1 MSNLPLKLACWDY
14 DRTRPLIDGR
24 IRSDG
29 IDLAITVMRPR
40 DAFQRMLETGEFDVC
55 EMSLASHVALKSVG
69 DDRFVGLPV
78 ALSKM
83 LRHSCLYVRT
93 GAGIKAP
100 RDLRGKRAG
109 TSRYGS
115 TGLVFLRGMLQH
127 EYGIASKD
135 MDWCVGPLND
145 LAEKAAIPPNLPH
158 HIAIRAATN
167 GRTLEDMFAAGELDA
182 LLSNYIP
189 DLFLKRASGIVRL
202 FPDYKAVERDYY
214 RRTRIFPVM
223 HIVVVRADVYRRH
236 PWVGISL
243 YRAFCEAKDLALE
256 GLYDSDALH
265 LALPWLLEHIEEARE
280 TFGADYWSYGLEDN
294 RPAFHA
300 IGQYLYEQGL
310 APRAVAAE
318 ELFAPELAS
327 ALTHP

>member
-24 IRSDG
+24 IRASG
-29 IDLAITVMRPR
+29 IDVETTVMRPR
-40 DAFQRMLETGEFDVC
+40 DLFQRMLETGEFDVC
-55 EMSLASHVALKSVG
+55 EMSLASHAALKSVG

-83 LRHSCLYVRT
+83 FRQSCLYVRT
-93 GAGIKAP
+93 GADIKEPAE
-100 RDLRGKRAG
+100 LRGKRAG

-115 TGLVFLRGMLQH
+115 TGLVFLRGLLQH
-127 EYGIASKD
+127 EYGITSKD
-135 MDWCVGPLND
+135 IHWYVGPLND
-145 LAEKAAIPPNLPH
+145 LAEKAAIPPNLPRD
-158 HIAIRAATN
+158 IAIAAAPN

-182 LLSNYIP
+182 LFTNYIP
-189 DLFLKRASGIVRL
+189 DLFLERTSGIARL
-202 FPDYKAVERDYY
+202 FPDYKRIEQDYY

-223 HIVVVRADVYRRH
+223 HIVVVRADVYRRY
-236 PWVGISL
+236 PWVAASL

-265 LALPWLLEHIEEARE
+265 LAFPWLLEHIEEAKKN
-280 TFGADYWSYGLEDN
+280 FGPDYWSYGLEAN
-294 RPAFHA
+294 RPAFQA

-310 APRAVAAE
+310 APRALVAE
-318 ELFAPELAS
+318 ELFAPEL
-327 ALTHP
+327 T